1 MPPCI
6 GKGLLTKLARHF
18 LVVTVSE
25 YLTSQHCFK
34 CGGACGNH
42 AYLAERDRRD
52 AMDAR
57 AEKAFASRM
66 ARAATDAQKVAA
78 RRAFDF
84 AMARPCEVRGLRF
97 CSGCFRCLNR
107 DGNSAPLMA
116 VQLKRL
122 LLGAGPLFKPSRLD
136 TKIQDAENALDE
148 D

>member
-1 MPPCI
+1 MR
-6 GKGLLTKLARHF
+6 LTGFNA
-18 LVVTVSE
+18 
-25 YLTSQHCFK
+25 CFQQ
-34 CGGACGNH
+34 
-42 AYLAERDRRD
+42 
-52 AMDAR
+52 
-57 AEKAFASRM
+57 SS
-66 ARAATDAQKVAA
+66 TDAQKVAA

-136 TKIQDAENALDE
+136 AKIQDAENALEE